1 MAQVGVHHQNDF
13 RLSCSGT
20 SHDVSG
26 KTFASI
32 GVYQSYETLLA
43 AFRPF
48 FHSQTGIIFR
58 TTIYDYDFG
67 RQADALHVSGYLLQ
81 QWINVFCF
89 V

>member
-1 MAQVGVHHQNDF
+1 
-13 RLSCSGT
+13 
-20 SHDVSG
+20 
-26 KTFASI
+26 
-32 GVYQSYETLLA
+32 VYQSYETLLA